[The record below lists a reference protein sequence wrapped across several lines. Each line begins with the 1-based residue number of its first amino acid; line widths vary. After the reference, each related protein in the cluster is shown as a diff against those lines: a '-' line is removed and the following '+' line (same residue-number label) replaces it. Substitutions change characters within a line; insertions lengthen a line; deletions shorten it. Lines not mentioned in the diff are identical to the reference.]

1 MNDPVAR
8 FRIKQATLG
17 SILPAVAGPAFGGFA
32 GRALGAKYPAVGAEM
47 GALLGGVTGGVGGQL
62 ARETIE
68 KQAPPPG
75 APYAI
80 DSTMNDIPPWALQG
94 ASILAPLLKQSG
106 AMDWVLGEVP
116 GGNIAQAAAAAPGGQ
131 RLQHAGRAFLGA
143 AGGGVP
149 GALLGLGAGK
159 AIEHLLHRPEGLNVP
174 LANIPLHELLAGLG
188 GTIGATKGFRH
199 MVPEGA

>member
-1 MNDPVAR
+1 MNDPTAR
-8 FRIKQATLG
+8 FRIRHATLG
-17 SILPAVAGPAFGGFA
+17 SILPAVAGPALGGFA
-32 GRALGAKYPAVGAEM
+32 GRAVGLKYPAIGADL
-47 GALLGGVTGGVGGQL
+47 GALVGGISGGVGGQL

-68 KQAPPPG
+68 HQGPPPG

-80 DSTMNDIPPWALQG
+80 DSTINDIPPWALQG
-94 ASILAPLLKQSG
+94 ANILAPLLKQSG

-116 GGNIAQAAAAAPGGQ
+116 GGNVAQAAAAAPAGQ
-131 RLQHAGRAFLGA
+131 RLQHAGRAFAGV

-159 AIEHLLHRPEGLNVP
+159 AIEALTGPVNVP
-174 LANIPLHELLAGLG
+174 LANMPLHELLAGLG

>member
-1 MNDPVAR
+1 MSDPVAR
-8 FRIKQATLG
+8 FRIKTATFG
-17 SILPAVAGPAFGGFA
+17 TIFPAVAGPAVGGFA
-32 GRALGAKYPAVGAEM
+32 GRAIGAKYPTIGPEVGA
-47 GALLGGVTGGVGGQL
+47 LVGGITGGVGGQL
-62 ARETIE
+62 ARETLEAQQDQI
-68 KQAPPPG
+68 PPG

-80 DSTMNDIPPWALQG
+80 DSTAEDIPPWALQG
-94 ASILAPLLKQSG
+94 ASMLRPLLKQSG
-106 AMDWVLGEVP
+106 AMDWILGEVP
-116 GGNIAQAAAAAPGGQ
+116 GGNIAQAAAGAPAGQ
-131 RLQHAGRAFLGA
+131 RLQHAGRAFAGM

-159 AIEHLLHRPEGLNVP
+159 AIEALAGPVNVP